1 MYEYNMCGTK
11 STAFDVGRKWQSNM
25 SAEKVSD
32 AKVLFDMIE
41 IRDGFKSCEVL
52 NSDEVQNI
60 IDQLTVF

>member
-1 MYEYNMCGTK
+1 
-11 STAFDVGRKWQSNM
+11 M